1 MVEAG
6 SEAVHRLASE
16 AQVVAASRLLQ
27 VETRALLARR
37 VADGTLSA
45 ADLAEARSNF
55 HGWLRRL
62 YVIEIDASLADE
74 AGQLAERRLLRGM
87 DAIHLASAA
96 LVARTGGEL
105 TFATYDDRLRRAAV
119 AEKME
124 VLPS

>member
-16 AQVVAASRLLQ
+16 AQLVAASRLLH
-27 VETRALLARR
+27 VETRAFLARR
-37 VADGTLSA
+37 EADGTLPA
-45 ADLAEARSNF
+45 ADLAEARSRF
-55 HGWLRRL
+55 ERWLRRL

-96 LVARTGGEL
+96 LVARTSGDVV
-105 TFATYDDRLRRAAV
+105 FATYDDRLRRAAI
-119 AEKME
+119 AETME
-124 VLPS
+124 VLSS

>member
-16 AQVVAASRLLQ
+16 AQVVAASRLLH

-37 VADGTLSA
+37 FADGTLSA
-45 ADLAEARSNF
+45 TDLAEARSNF
-55 HGWLRRL
+55 DGWLRRL

-96 LVARTGGEL
+96 LIARTGGEL